1 MSDEPEEVSGT
12 VNGQP
17 RRDDIAVDRDLLN
30 GVLETHQWLNDDNEL
45 ADCIDFLLSR
55 TPRALGVP
63 AAELHLLDVD
73 GDIGRTLP
81 DALNQNQAL
90 TLSNDS
96 LSLHSLHA
104 AAPQIE
110 IIGFA
115 DPRMFRIL
123 RWNQTANGA
132 VLMPLLH
139 EGRLIGSF
147 HLGLAQ
153 DASGAGHADLTLLR
167 SLMHGVALAL
177 QRALRQ
183 QKTDELM
190 LLDAETGVGNR
201 RAFRRVLGREVARAR
216 RSGQPVSML
225 LLKVDN
231 FEDLCTDYGHAACRF
246 LMRRVAQRLS
256 SCLRETDHISRV
268 EDDCFGVLLPACSE
282 PYGHDIS
289 ERLCGDIREFAI
301 DDRRGGVF
309 HTTLSVGVVSWDPAT
324 LPSDSRDRLVALF
337 ESEAASALAKSVTR
351 GGNGVSI
358 SRLGA
363 LMI

>member
-1 MSDEPEEVSGT
+1 MSDEPEAVSGSGS
-12 VNGQP
+12 GQA
-17 RRDDIAVDRDLLN
+17 RGDDIAVDRKLLT
-30 GVLETHQWLNDDNEL
+30 GVLETHEWLNGDNDL
-45 ADCIDFLLSR
+45 ADCIDFLLSDL
-55 TPRALGVP
+55 PRALEVP

-73 GDIGRTLP
+73 GDIARTLP

-96 LSLHSLHA
+96 LSLQSLHA
-104 AAPQIE
+104 ASPQFE

-115 DPRMFRIL
+115 DERMFRIL
-123 RWNQTANGA
+123 RWNQSANGA
-132 VLMPLLH
+132 VLMPLLD
-139 EGRLIGSF
+139 EGLLIGSF
-147 HLGLAQ
+147 HLGLTQ
-153 DASGAGHADLTLLR
+153 GASVAGRADLRLLQ
-167 SLMHGVALAL
+167 SLVHGVALAL

-190 LLDAETGVGNR
+190 LLDAETGIGNR

-231 FEDLCTDYGHAACRF
+231 FVALCSDYGNTACRF
-246 LMRRVAQRLS
+246 LMRRLAQRLS

-282 PYGHDIS
+282 PYGHDVG

-309 HTTLSVGVVSWDPAT
+309 YTTLSVGVVSWDPAT
-324 LPSDSRDRLVALF
+324 LPSDSRERLVALF
-337 ESEAASALAKSVTR
+337 ESEAASALSKSVTR